1 MNDLLHTIKNFY
13 WIYKPLT
20 NKSKVALLV
29 AFVMILIASLV
40 TSVIPSLTG
49 TIIDDVIS
57 KSPFVNKTIIIIG
70 LLFILRLVV
79 EVIRKYIIERISTQ
93 TQKQFIVKV
102 SQHILTLDLC
112 WLNLQRSGGLNGK
125 IQRSVEGA
133 IKLLKL
139 STMDFLPNMLQMLF
153 AIVVAFFTNIYIGA
167 ILLCV
172 VIIGILIVVRQI
184 KSQKGIRISL
194 LRARDEND
202 SNIVELLTGIEAVRV
217 ANEEKK
223 QIKRIDSVN
232 EDLRVKEMTHH
243 VKMMIFDS
251 IKSINIMF
259 WNLIILLI
267 GIYLATSGIIT
278 PGDIVV
284 FNLLL
289 NNVVTP
295 LQNIHR
301 FVDEAHEASLRTD
314 DLVDILSESIDH
326 TFIMTSQNDLFEN
339 IHQDAIK
346 IENLS
351 YSYYKNLILKNVSY
365 SFKKGHYYGIV
376 GNTGCGKST
385 LLKLMMRLMPVNNNE
400 LYIFNTDIN
409 NISKEKLSSV
419 ITFMPQTPFIFNETI
434 KENLLFGCK
443 ADVSDE
449 DLWWALEQV
458 CLSDY
463 VRRLDKGLD
472 YILNERASNIS
483 GGQKQRIALAR
494 VFLNSKYGEDVQIII
509 LDEATSA
516 LDVETENIVINN
528 LLKLK
533 SSNTTIIAI
542 AHRHSTLE
550 KTNEILEI
558 HEGVIRRTISYEELI
573 SEKPDKNCYA

>member
-20 NKSKVALLV
+20 AKFKIALLI

-49 TIIDDVIS
+49 TIIDDIIS
-57 KSPFVNKTIIIIG
+57 QSSFVNKTIIVIG
-70 LLFILRLVV
+70 LLFILRLIV

-102 SQHILTLDLC
+102 SQHVLTLDLC

-139 STMDFLPNMLQMLF
+139 STMDFLPNMLQMFF
-153 AIVVAFFTNIYIGA
+153 AIIVAFLTNIYIGS
-167 ILLCV
+167 ILSCV
-172 VIIGILIVVRQI
+172 VIIGVLIVVRQI

-194 LRARDEND
+194 LRAREEND

-232 EDLRVKEMTHH
+232 EDLRAKEMNHH
-243 VKMMIFDS
+243 IKMMLFDS
-251 IKSINIMF
+251 IKSINIMS

-267 GIYLATSGIIT
+267 GVSLATSGIIT

-284 FNLLL
+284 FNLLF
-289 NNVVTP
+289 NNVIIP

-301 FVDEAHEASLRTD
+301 FIDEAHEASLKTD
-314 DLVDILSESIDH
+314 DLFDILSKPIDH
-326 TFIMTSQNDLFEN
+326 TFVITSKNDFFDDL
-339 IHQDAIK
+339 HQDAIK

-351 YSYYKNLILKNVSY
+351 YCYDKNMILNNVSY

-385 LLKLMMRLMPVNNNE
+385 LLKLIMRLMPVNNNE

-409 NISKEKLSSV
+409 CISKEELSSM
-419 ITFMPQTPFIFNETI
+419 ITFMPQAPFIFNETV

-443 ADVSDE
+443 TDVSNE

-458 CLSDY
+458 CLFDY
-463 VRRLDKGLD
+463 VQRLDKGLD
-472 YILNERASNIS
+472 YVLNERASNIS

-494 VFLNSKYGEDVQIII
+494 VFLNLKYGKDAQIII

-516 LDVETENIVINN
+516 LDIETENIVINN

-550 KTNEILEI
+550 KTDEILEI
-558 HEGVIRRTISYEELI
+558 HEGIIRRTMSYEELI
-573 SEKPDKNCYA
+573 SEKTDEKRYE